1 MSLKVGDFVMQDTC
15 VSEIRYIN
23 IHELRGYSLGSLT
36 AYGYNS
42 KCFQWRNPW
51 YISKDAKKIT
61 PEDLVEISL
70 AILDEHPELQ
80 KKAVKEFLN
89 RLSKWCITNLT

>member
-1 MSLKVGDFVMQDTC
+1 MSLEVGDFVMQDTC
-15 VSEIRYIN
+15 VSEIKLIN
-23 IHELRGYSLGSLT
+23 IHELRGYSLGSWDRNR
-36 AYGYNS
+36 YNPQ
-42 KCFQWRNPW
+42 CFQWRNPW

-61 PEDLVEISL
+61 PADLEEISR
-70 AILDEHPELQ
+70 AIQDEHPELQ